1 MFDTAS
7 ASNGV
12 KLALLEGQ
20 LLTRE
25 IDRATFIERAAN
37 LGLPAPAIGD
47 AADKFMAIAANQA
60 ARRAT
65 LRSSYDYIVI
75 GSGAS
80 GSVVARR
87 LAENQ
92 DAQVL
97 LLEAGGEDL
106 KPGILITETWFFNQG
121 GEFDWNFAAEPS
133 PSVNNRSIAQAMG
146 KAIGG
151 GTSINGMV
159 WARGTRTTSTTGP
172 RKPATTRGITGTYS
186 TSTAASRTGTAFRI
200 HNGAVAAARSSFSP
214 LPIQAPSRRP
224 SSGPQ
229 SPWASRPSP
238 TRTASC
244 RKVRAARRSPMC
256 VSAMAAG

>member
-1 MFDTAS
+1 MPWLKSVVHEQLLNRDPTARRTTMFDTAS

-37 LGLPAPAIGD
+37 LGLPALAIGD

-97 LLEAGGEDL
+97 LLEAGGGVC
-106 KPGILITETWFFNQG
+106 P
-121 GEFDWNFAAEPS
+121 
-133 PSVNNRSIAQAMG
+133 
-146 KAIGG
+146 
-151 GTSINGMV
+151 
-159 WARGTRTTSTTGP
+159 
-172 RKPATTRGITGTYS
+172 
-186 TSTAASRTGTAFRI
+186 
-200 HNGAVAAARSSFSP
+200 
-214 LPIQAPSRRP
+214 
-224 SSGPQ
+224 
-229 SPWASRPSP
+229 
-238 TRTASC
+238 
-244 RKVRAARRSPMC
+244 
-256 VSAMAAG
+256 

>member
-25 IDRATFIERAAN
+25 IDRATFIGRGAN

-121 GEFDWNFAAEPS
+121 GEFDWNFAAERS

-159 WARGTRTTSTTGP
+159 WARGH
-172 RKPATTRGITGTYS
+172 KND
-186 TSTAASRTGTAFRI
+186 FD
-200 HNGAVAAARSSFSP
+200 H
-214 LPIQAPSRRP
+214 
-224 SSGPQ
+224 
-229 SPWASRPSP
+229 
-238 TRTASC
+238 
-244 RKVRAARRSPMC
+244 
-256 VSAMAAG
+256 

>member
-1 MFDTAS
+1 MCHCRQVVSRSASTCQLHGSGGSRDSTARRTTMFDTAS

-25 IDRATFIERAAN
+25 IDRATFVERAAD

-47 AADKFMAIAANQA
+47 VADKFMAIAANQA

-65 LRSSYDYIVI
+65 LRSNYDYIVI

-92 DAQVL
+92 DAHVL

-106 KPGILITETWFFNQG
+106 KPGIL
-121 GEFDWNFAAEPS
+121 
-133 PSVNNRSIAQAMG
+133 
-146 KAIGG
+146 
-151 GTSINGMV
+151 
-159 WARGTRTTSTTGP
+159 
-172 RKPATTRGITGTYS
+172 
-186 TSTAASRTGTAFRI
+186 
-200 HNGAVAAARSSFSP
+200 
-214 LPIQAPSRRP
+214 
-224 SSGPQ
+224 
-229 SPWASRPSP
+229 
-238 TRTASC
+238 
-244 RKVRAARRSPMC
+244 
-256 VSAMAAG
+256 

>member
-25 IDRATFIERAAN
+25 IDRATFIERATN
-37 LGLPAPAIGD
+37 LGLPAQAIGD

-87 LAENQ
+87 LAEARHPDPRNL
-92 DAQVL
+92 VL
-97 LLEAGGEDL
+97 QSG
-106 KPGILITETWFFNQG
+106 
-121 GEFDWNFAAEPS
+121 
-133 PSVNNRSIAQAMG
+133 R
-146 KAIGG
+146 
-151 GTSINGMV
+151 
-159 WARGTRTTSTTGP
+159 
-172 RKPATTRGITGTYS
+172 
-186 TSTAASRTGTAFRI
+186 RI
-200 HNGAVAAARSSFSP
+200 
-214 LPIQAPSRRP
+214 
-224 SSGPQ
+224 
-229 SPWASRPSP
+229 
-238 TRTASC
+238 
-244 RKVRAARRSPMC
+244 
-256 VSAMAAG
+256 